1 MKILIVDDE
10 EVARTSLTG
19 LLAPMGEVTAVA
31 SGEEALARLEGG
43 LRPDICCS
51 DVLMPA
57 GIDGLELMRRA
68 RAHPVW
74 KDLPFV
80 MISIAGDRAIVD
92 AAVAGGAAGYILK
105 PFLAVQTRCT
115 VERLVRD
122 HRAASSEHFLVTSRR
137 LGMTLPALE
146 ARLAGFAADVD
157 TVTAEVAGGRAGVG
171 DLRRLHAATVVFGM
185 WKAAALLREAIE
197 DDTAPAARVLALEEV
212 RHLVEDQVHALDAL
226 APPEAA

>member
-19 LLAPMGEVTAVA
+19 LLAPMGEVLAVG
-31 SGEEALARLEGG
+31 SGEQALALLEGG

-51 DVLMPA
+51 DILMP

-80 MISIAGDRAIVD
+80 LISVAAERDMVE
-92 AAVAGGAAGYILK
+92 AAVAAGAVGYILK

-115 VERLVRD
+115 VERVVRD
-122 HRAASSEHFLVTSRR
+122 HRARRSEHFLITSRR
-137 LGMTLPALE
+137 LGLTLPALE
-146 ARLAGFAADVD
+146 DLLARFAADVD
-157 TVTAEVAGGRAGVG
+157 TVATDLSAGRGGLA
-171 DLRRLHAATVVFGM
+171 DLRRLHASTVAFGM
-185 WKAAALLREAIE
+185 WKASALLREAIE
-197 DDTAPAARVLALEEV
+197 ADTGPAARVLALVEV
-212 RHLVEDQVHALDAL
+212 RHLVEDQVDALTAL
-226 APPEAA
+226 APLENA

>member
-19 LLAPMGEVTAVA
+19 LLAAMGEVVAAA
-31 SGEEALARLEGG
+31 SGEEALALLEGG

-51 DVLMPA
+51 DILMP

-80 MISIAGDRAIVD
+80 LVTIAGEREMVA
-92 AAVAGGAAGYILK
+92 AAVEAGAAGYILK

-115 VERLVRD
+115 VERVVRD
-122 HRAASSEHFLVTSRR
+122 HRAARSEHFLVTSRR
-137 LGMTLPALE
+137 LGLTLPALE
-146 ARLAGFAADVD
+146 DMLARFAAEVD
-157 TVTAEVAGGRAGVG
+157 TVAAEVTVGRAGVPE
-171 DLRRLHAATVVFGM
+171 LRRLHASTVVFGM
-185 WKAAALLREAIE
+185 WKAGSLLQEAMA
-197 DDTAPAARVLALEEV
+197 DDTTPDARVLALHEV
-212 RHLVEDQVHALDAL
+212 RHLVEDQVEALDAL
-226 APPEAA
+226 APPELA